1 MLTRLLKIDILL
13 VHSRKA
19 NVKKITKINKFEK
32 SLKKLK
38 KHLTNLKRFVIM
50 MKYFEKEAL
59 NDL

>member
-38 KHLTNLKRFVIM
+38 KTFDKLKKICYYDEVLR
-50 MKYFEKEAL
+50 KRSTE
-59 NDL
+59 